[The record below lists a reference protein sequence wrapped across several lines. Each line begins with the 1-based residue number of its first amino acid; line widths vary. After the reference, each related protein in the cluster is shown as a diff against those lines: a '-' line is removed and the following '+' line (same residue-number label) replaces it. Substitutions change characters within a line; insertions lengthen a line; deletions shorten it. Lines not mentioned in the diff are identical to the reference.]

1 MKKYSRSSCRLAFA
15 GIRFIAQLLEDCMK
29 KSLAKSTVTP
39 GKALCCAEQIRK
51 TLPRARRRLRLV
63 VKQLKQDGAFSWSLN
78 EADGLATI
86 SVAAAISTVTI
97 ATAVSAISISA
108 TVASATATS
117 AATTTTATSAS
128 TASAAT
134 TA

>member
-1 MKKYSRSSCRLAFA
+1 
-15 GIRFIAQLLEDCMK
+15 MK

-63 VKQLKQDGAFSWSLN
+63 VKQLKQDGAYSWSLN

-86 SVAAAISTVTI
+86 SVTTTVAAAISTVTI

-117 AATTTTATSAS
+117 AATTA
-128 TASAAT
+128 
-134 TA
+134 